1 MTTAVPTTLVPS
13 PHRLRHPAAYTFL
26 LGGFLGSGLNLV
38 VTLALARLGTWPPLA
53 IALGTLA
60 NEAFHHVYYH
70 VVYVNQEIRLRTP
83 LPLQVGMYVAVAA
96 AAGGLLWAAAH
107 VLPLVPAVVAVLTGL
122 AVANAVINRIS
133 TFSSATLAMVEYR
146 AMGEAFYDD
155 QTDTEKVNA
164 VRAWFHRSRFAN
176 LTKFVDSV
184 YRPGMAVADLGCGD
198 CLWNVHGYPVTGVD
212 VNEPMMRF
220 AQRHGRLADFRATDD
235 LSRTGLPDA
244 SMDVVVMS
252 ETLEHLL
259 NVEAVV
265 AEVRRVLRPGGT
277 FLITVPY
284 DFFLGPFFVL
294 FNVNCLWQ
302 GYVRGSAYH
311 RYRCGHVNHFTKRR
325 LRDVLAGGGFGL
337 SSIKVV
343 NGLTLYAA
351 AVPVGGEI
359 LHHGD
364 TEARR

>member
-1 MTTAVPTTLVPS
+1 MTSAVPTTLVPS

-26 LGGFLGSGLNLV
+26 LGGVLGSGLNLV
-38 VTLALARLGTWPPLA
+38 LTLALARLGVWPPLA

-60 NEAFHHVYYH
+60 NELFHHVYYH

-83 LPLQVGMYVAVAA
+83 LPLQLTLYVAVAA
-96 AAGGLLWAAAH
+96 AAGGLLWVAMHA
-107 VLPLVPAVVAVLTGL
+107 VPLVAAVVAVLVVL

-155 QTDTEKVNA
+155 QTDAAKVNA

-176 LTKFVDSV
+176 LTTFVDAV
-184 YRPGMAVADLGCGD
+184 YRPGMTVADLGCGD
-198 CLWNVHGYPVTGVD
+198 CLWNTRGYPVTGVD

-220 AQRHGRLADFRATDD
+220 AQRHGRLSDHRVTDD
-235 LSRTGLPDA
+235 LSRTGLPDG
-244 SMDVVVMS
+244 SVDVVVMS

-265 AEVRRVLRPGGT
+265 AEVRRVLRADGT

-325 LRDVLAGGGFGL
+325 LRDALSAGGFAV
-337 SSIKVV
+337 SRMTVV

-351 AVPVGGEI
+351 ARQSAGAAG
-359 LHHGD
+359 
-364 TEARR
+364 